1 MAEDVSSVASL
12 GQPSLPAL
20 ATPTA
25 IVESFVAAWNAN
37 DLEKILA
44 HLHPQVVYHNMPM
57 APIHGQAA
65 VRAYLAD
72 KVPFEWVDWKLLAIA
87 AVGNKV
93 LTERSDDFGVG
104 GVTVRL
110 PLMGIFEIEDGLIAA
125 WRDYFDLA
133 MYRQQFKPSV

>member
-1 MAEDVSSVASL
+1 MSSAASL
-12 GQPSLPAL
+12 GQLSLPAF

-25 IVESFVAAWNAN
+25 IVESFIAAWNAN

-44 HLHPQVVYHNMPM
+44 HLHPQVVYHNTPM

-133 MYRQQFKPSV
+133 MYRQQLKPSV

>member
-1 MAEDVSSVASL
+1 MAEGASPAVSAER
-12 GQPSLPAL
+12 PSLAAL
-20 ATPTA
+20 TTPTA
-25 IVESFVAAWNAN
+25 IVESFIAAWNAN

-44 HLHPQVVYHNMPM
+44 HLHPQVVYHNVPL
-57 APIHGQAA
+57 APIHGRDA

-133 MYRQQFKPSV
+133 MYRQQLKPSV

>member
-1 MAEDVSSVASL
+1 MAEGAPSAASA
-12 GQPSLPAL
+12 GQPSLSAL

-25 IVESFVAAWNAN
+25 IVESFIAAWNAS

-44 HLHPQVVYHNMPM
+44 HLHPQVVYHNMPL
-57 APIHGQAA
+57 APIHGRDA
-65 VRAYLAD
+65 VRTYLAD

-87 AVGNKV
+87 VVGNKV

-133 MYRQQFKPSV
+133 MYRQQLKPSV

>member
-1 MAEDVSSVASL
+1 MPPAVFSGL
-12 GQPSLPAL
+12 PLLPSL

-25 IVESFVAAWNAN
+25 IVESFIAAWNAN
-37 DLEKILA
+37 DLEQILA
-44 HLHPQVVYHNMPM
+44 HLHPQVVYHNMPL
-57 APIHGQAA
+57 APIHGRDA

-133 MYRQQFKPSV
+133 RYRQQLKPSA

>member
-1 MAEDVSSVASL
+1 
-12 GQPSLPAL
+12 
-20 ATPTA
+20 
-25 IVESFVAAWNAN
+25 
-37 DLEKILA
+37 LA
-44 HLHPQVVYHNMPM
+44 HLHPQVVYHNMPL
-57 APIHGQAA
+57 APLHGQAA

-133 MYRQQFKPSV
+133 MYRQQLKPSA

>member
-1 MAEDVSSVASL
+1 MPPAVFSGL
-12 GQPSLPAL
+12 PLLPSL
-20 ATPTA
+20 ATPTG
-25 IVESFVAAWNAN
+25 IVESFIAAWNAN
-37 DLEKILA
+37 DLEQILA
-44 HLHPQVVYHNMPM
+44 HLHPQVVYHNLPL
-57 APIHGQAA
+57 APIHGRDA

-133 MYRQQFKPSV
+133 RYRQQLKSSV

>member
-133 MYRQQFKPSV
+133 MYRQQLKPSL

>member
-1 MAEDVSSVASL
+1 MPAEA
-12 GQPSLPAL
+12 PPAAAAALPLPAAL
-20 ATPTA
+20 ATPQA
-25 IVESFVAAWNAN
+25 IVESFIAAWNAN

-44 HLHPQVVYHNMPM
+44 HLHPQVVYHNMPL

-133 MYRQQFKPSV
+133 MYRQQLKPSV

>member
-1 MAEDVSSVASL
+1 MPPAVFSGLSL
-12 GQPSLPAL
+12 LPSL

-25 IVESFVAAWNAN
+25 IVESFIAAWNAN
-37 DLEKILA
+37 DLEQILA
-44 HLHPQVVYHNMPM
+44 HLHPQVVYHNLPL
-57 APIHGQAA
+57 APIHGRDA

-133 MYRQQFKPSV
+133 MYRQQLKPSA